1 MQYYFAYG
9 SNLHHEQMKRRCP
22 KCRYIKKYTLNNIT
36 KVVAIET
43 NNKKALENI
52 VFYIKNSF
60 VIVVEY
66 ENIIVGTLAATVDE
80 TWYSDKKFMR
90 TLWLHVSPQ
99 HRRFSIFRSLM
110 IVFKEYALANKVTA
124 ICEIFQGKD
133 VERKNNAFIKLG
145 FKVIG
150 GTFIVNG

>member
-1 MQYYFAYG
+1 M
-9 SNLHHEQMKRRCP
+9 EKD
-22 KCRYIKKYTLNNIT
+22 KYKIRKAQISDAVRIRELLKTWL
-36 KVVAIET
+36 IEAPFNFGNT

-60 VIVVEY
+60 VIVVEH

-90 TLWLHVSPQ
+90 TLWLHVNPK
-99 HRRFSIFRSLM
+99 HRNFRIFRSIM
-110 IVFKEYALANKVTA
+110 VVFKEYALANKVTA

-133 VERKNNAFIKLG
+133 VERKDKAFNKLG

-150 GTFIVNG
+150 GTYIVNG

>member
-1 MQYYFAYG
+1 MEKDKFTIRLARISDAVRIRELLKTWLEEAPFNFG
-9 SNLHHEQMKRRCP
+9 N
-22 KCRYIKKYTLNNIT
+22 
-36 KVVAIET
+36 T

-52 VFYIKNSF
+52 IFYIKNSF

-66 ENIIVGTLAATVDE
+66 ENVIVGTLAATIDE

-90 TLWLHVSPQ
+90 TLWLHVHPKY
-99 HRRFSIFRSLM
+99 RNFSVFRSIM

-133 VERKNNAFIKLG
+133 VGRKNSAFIKLG
-145 FKVIG
+145 FEVIG
-150 GTFIVNG
+150 GTYIING

>member
-1 MQYYFAYG
+1 
-9 SNLHHEQMKRRCP
+9 
-22 KCRYIKKYTLNNIT
+22 
-36 KVVAIET
+36 
-43 NNKKALENI
+43 

-60 VIVVEY
+60 VIVVEH

-90 TLWLHVSPQ
+90 TLWLHVNPR
-99 HRRFSIFRSLM
+99 HRNFRIFRSIM

-133 VERKNNAFIKLG
+133 VERKDKAFNKLG

-150 GTFIVNG
+150 GTYIVNG

>member
-1 MQYYFAYG
+1 M
-9 SNLHHEQMKRRCP
+9 EKD
-22 KCRYIKKYTLNNIT
+22 KYKIRKAQISDAVRIRELLKTWL
-36 KVVAIET
+36 IEAPFNFGNT

-90 TLWLHVSPQ
+90 TLWLHVNPQ

-150 GTFIVNG
+150 GTYIING

>member
-1 MQYYFAYG
+1 M
-9 SNLHHEQMKRRCP
+9 EKD
-22 KCRYIKKYTLNNIT
+22 KYKIRKAQISDAVRIRELLKTWL
-36 KVVAIET
+36 IEAPFNFGNT

-90 TLWLHVSPQ
+90 TLWLHVHPK
-99 HRRFSIFRSLM
+99 HRNFRIFRSIM

-133 VERKNNAFIKLG
+133 VERKDKAFNKLG

-150 GTFIVNG
+150 GTYIVNG

>member
-1 MQYYFAYG
+1 M
-9 SNLHHEQMKRRCP
+9 EKD
-22 KCRYIKKYTLNNIT
+22 KYKIRKAQISDAVRIRELLKTWL
-36 KVVAIET
+36 IEAPFNFGNT
-43 NNKKALENI
+43 NNKKALDNI

-90 TLWLHVSPQ
+90 TLWLHVNPQ

>member
-1 MQYYFAYG
+1 M
-9 SNLHHEQMKRRCP
+9 EKD
-22 KCRYIKKYTLNNIT
+22 KYKIRKALISDAVRIRELLKTWL
-36 KVVAIET
+36 IEAPFNFGNT
-43 NNKKALENI
+43 NNKKALDNI

>member
-1 MQYYFAYG
+1 M
-9 SNLHHEQMKRRCP
+9 EKD
-22 KCRYIKKYTLNNIT
+22 KYKIRKAQISDAVRIRELLKTWL
-36 KVVAIET
+36 IEAPFNFGNT

-90 TLWLHVSPQ
+90 TLWLHVNPQ

-110 IVFKEYALANKVTA
+110 VVFKEYALANKVTA
-124 ICEIFQGKD
+124 ICDIFQGKD

>member
-1 MQYYFAYG
+1 M
-9 SNLHHEQMKRRCP
+9 EKD
-22 KCRYIKKYTLNNIT
+22 KYKIRKAQISDAVRIRELLKTWL
-36 KVVAIET
+36 IEAPFNFGNT

-90 TLWLHVSPQ
+90 TLWLHVNPQ

-110 IVFKEYALANKVTA
+110 ILFKEYALANKVTA

-150 GTFIVNG
+150 GTYIVNG

>member
-1 MQYYFAYG
+1 M
-9 SNLHHEQMKRRCP
+9 EKD
-22 KCRYIKKYTLNNIT
+22 KYKIRKAQISDAVRIRELLKTWL
-36 KVVAIET
+36 IEAPFNFGNT
-43 NNKKALENI
+43 NNKKALDNI

-66 ENIIVGTLAATVDE
+66 ENIIVGTLAATIDE

-90 TLWLHVSPQ
+90 TLWLHVNPQ

-110 IVFKEYALANKVTA
+110 VVFKEYALANKVTA

-150 GTFIVNG
+150 GTFIING

>member
-1 MQYYFAYG
+1 M
-9 SNLHHEQMKRRCP
+9 EKD
-22 KCRYIKKYTLNNIT
+22 KYKIRQARIDEAVKIRELLKTWLKEAPFNFGN
-36 KVVAIET
+36 T
-43 NNKKALENI
+43 NNKKSLENI

-90 TLWLHVSPQ
+90 TLWLHVNPQ

-150 GTFIVNG
+150 GTYIING

>member
-1 MQYYFAYG
+1 M
-9 SNLHHEQMKRRCP
+9 L
-22 KCRYIKKYTLNNIT
+22 
-36 KVVAIET
+36 
-43 NNKKALENI
+43 LENI

-60 VIVVEY
+60 VIVVEH

-90 TLWLHVSPQ
+90 TLWLHVNPK
-99 HRRFSIFRSLM
+99 HRNFRIFRSIM

-133 VERKNNAFIKLG
+133 VERKDKAFIKLG

-150 GTFIVNG
+150 GTYIVNG

>member
-1 MQYYFAYG
+1 ME
-9 SNLHHEQMKRRCP
+9 ND
-22 KCRYIKKYTLNNIT
+22 KYKIRKAQISDAVRIRELLKTWL
-36 KVVAIET
+36 IEAPFNFGNT

-150 GTFIVNG
+150 GTYIVNG

>member
-1 MQYYFAYG
+1 M
-9 SNLHHEQMKRRCP
+9 EKD
-22 KCRYIKKYTLNNIT
+22 KYKIRKAQISDAVRIRELLKTWL
-36 KVVAIET
+36 IEAPFNFGNT

-150 GTFIVNG
+150 GTYIING

>member
-1 MQYYFAYG
+1 M
-9 SNLHHEQMKRRCP
+9 EKD
-22 KCRYIKKYTLNNIT
+22 KYKIRKAQISDAVRIRELLKTWL
-36 KVVAIET
+36 IEAPFNFGNT

>member
-1 MQYYFAYG
+1 M
-9 SNLHHEQMKRRCP
+9 EKD
-22 KCRYIKKYTLNNIT
+22 KYKIRKAQISDAVRIRELLKTWL
-36 KVVAIET
+36 IEAPFNFGNT
-43 NNKKALENI
+43 NNKKALDNI

-90 TLWLHVSPQ
+90 TLWLHVNPQ

-110 IVFKEYALANKVTA
+110 VVFKEYALANKVTA

-150 GTFIVNG
+150 GTFIING

>member
-1 MQYYFAYG
+1 M
-9 SNLHHEQMKRRCP
+9 EKD
-22 KCRYIKKYTLNNIT
+22 KYKIRKARIDDAVRIRELLKTWLVEAPFNFGN
-36 KVVAIET
+36 T

-90 TLWLHVSPQ
+90 TLWLHVNPQ

-150 GTFIVNG
+150 GTYIING

>member
-1 MQYYFAYG
+1 M
-9 SNLHHEQMKRRCP
+9 EKD
-22 KCRYIKKYTLNNIT
+22 KYTIRPARISDAVRIRELLKTWLTEAPFNFGN
-36 KVVAIET
+36 T
-43 NNKKALENI
+43 NNTKALENI

-66 ENIIVGTLAATVDE
+66 ENIIIGTLAATVDE

-90 TLWLHVSPQ
+90 TLWLHVNPN
-99 HRRFSIFRSLM
+99 HRNFRIFRSIM
-110 IVFKEYALANKVTA
+110 IVFKEYALAHKVTA

-133 VERKNNAFIKLG
+133 VERKDKAFIKLG

-150 GTFIVNG
+150 GTYIVNG

>member
-1 MQYYFAYG
+1 M
-9 SNLHHEQMKRRCP
+9 EKD
-22 KCRYIKKYTLNNIT
+22 KYKIRNAQISDAVRIRDLLKTWL
-36 KVVAIET
+36 IEAPFNFGNT
-43 NNKKALENI
+43 NNKKALANI
-52 VFYIKNSF
+52 VRHVTKSS
-60 VIVVEY
+60 VVVVEY

-90 TLWLHVSPQ
+90 TLWLHVNPQ

-110 IVFKEYALANKVTA
+110 IVFKEYALVNKVTA

>member
-1 MQYYFAYG
+1 M
-9 SNLHHEQMKRRCP
+9 EKD
-22 KCRYIKKYTLNNIT
+22 KYKIRKAQISDAVRIRELLKTWL
-36 KVVAIET
+36 IEAQFNFGNT

-90 TLWLHVSPQ
+90 TLWLHVNPQ

-150 GTFIVNG
+150 GTYIVNG

>member
-1 MQYYFAYG
+1 M
-9 SNLHHEQMKRRCP
+9 EKD
-22 KCRYIKKYTLNNIT
+22 KYKIRKAQISDAVRIRELLKTWL
-36 KVVAIET
+36 IEAPFNFGNT
-43 NNKKALENI
+43 NNKKALDNI

-66 ENIIVGTLAATVDE
+66 ENIIVGTLAATIDE

-90 TLWLHVSPQ
+90 TLWLHVNPQ
-99 HRRFSIFRSLM
+99 HRRFSIFRSIM

>member
-1 MQYYFAYG
+1 M
-9 SNLHHEQMKRRCP
+9 EKD
-22 KCRYIKKYTLNNIT
+22 KYKIRKAQISDAVRIRELLKTWL
-36 KVVAIET
+36 IEAPFNFGNT

-90 TLWLHVSPQ
+90 TLWLHVNPQ

-133 VERKNNAFIKLG
+133 FERKNNAFIKLG

-150 GTFIVNG
+150 GTYIVNG

>member
-1 MQYYFAYG
+1 M
-9 SNLHHEQMKRRCP
+9 EKD
-22 KCRYIKKYTLNNIT
+22 KYKIRKAQISDAVRIRELLKTWL
-36 KVVAIET
+36 IEAPFNFGNT
-43 NNKKALENI
+43 NNKKALDNI

-90 TLWLHVSPQ
+90 TLWLHVNPQ

-133 VERKNNAFIKLG
+133 VERKNNAFIK
-145 FKVIG
+145 FRIY
-150 GTFIVNG
+150 VNSITLKSKII

>member
-1 MQYYFAYG
+1 ME
-9 SNLHHEQMKRRCP
+9 ND
-22 KCRYIKKYTLNNIT
+22 KYKIRKAQISDAVRIRELLKTWL
-36 KVVAIET
+36 IEAPFNFGNT